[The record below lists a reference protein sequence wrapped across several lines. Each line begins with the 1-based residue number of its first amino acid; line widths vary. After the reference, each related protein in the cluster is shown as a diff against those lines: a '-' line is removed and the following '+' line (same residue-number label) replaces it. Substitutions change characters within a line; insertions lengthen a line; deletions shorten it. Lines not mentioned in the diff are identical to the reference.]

1 MSGGGD
7 GLPRDMV
14 NKRALGVRVA
24 WKFDDPQ
31 KTRNLAKSGI
41 SHKFAAIGGS
51 RSENIYLYLYPSEA
65 GCFSAQERIVISLKH
80 ENFIL
85 TYVLRLPWVMRRISS
100 HD

>member
-41 SHKFAAIGGS
+41 WHKFAAIGGS
-51 RSENIYLYLYPSEA
+51 RS
-65 GCFSAQERIVISLKH
+65 
-80 ENFIL
+80 
-85 TYVLRLPWVMRRISS
+85 
-100 HD
+100 